1 MKKLMAFTM
10 CVVLILSAT
19 VLLCPQNL
27 PTQTKYY
34 ADSFYGGSDFTNK
47 VITIPY
53 SERTINNKL
62 LVLRPPEY
70 VIGNIT
76 CVPIAGANI
85 IGFYDRYYEN
95 LIPNF
100 VPGFEYGTHYLY
112 KYGSTEIDAMAFQ
125 LAADMGL
132 TSPST
137 QGATVAEA
145 KSGITKYCTSKSLN
159 VSFTSTMKWSFDYEL
174 AKSQIISG
182 KPIIIF
188 CSEFNLA
195 TLGQEESDVDTI
207 YLRTCKEPHAMAIF
221 GYYEVTYKLSNGTT
235 RIDKYLN
242 AATGI
247 MELHSAM
254 VYMGSDIKVDNAYAV
269 TVY

>member
-1 MKKLMAFTM
+1 MKKIFAISM
-10 CVVLILSAT
+10 CAVLVLSAI
-19 VLLCPQNL
+19 VLMCPQQE
-27 PTQTKYY
+27 PVQTKYY
-34 ADSFYGGSDFTNK
+34 AESFYGGSDFTSK
-47 VITIPY
+47 EFTVSY
-53 SERTINNKL
+53 LERTVNNKIL
-62 LVLRPPEY
+62 ALRPPEY
-70 VIGNIT
+70 IVSNIT

-100 VPGFEYGTHYLY
+100 VPGFAYGTHYLY
-112 KYGSTEIDAMAFQ
+112 NYDCAEIDAMAFQ

-145 KSGITKYCTSKSLN
+145 KSGLTKYCKDKSLN
-159 VSFTSTMKWSFDYEL
+159 VSFTSTMKRSFDYEL

-182 KPIIIF
+182 KPLIIF

-195 TLGQEESDVDTI
+195 LLGQQGNSDIVS
-207 YLRTCKEPHAMAIF
+207 LKTCKDPHAMAIF
-221 GYYEVTYKLSNGTT
+221 GYFEITYKLSNGTT

-242 AATGI
+242 AASGI
-247 MELHSAM
+247 LSYPSSM
-254 VYMGSDIKVDNAYAV
+254 VYMGSDIKVDDAYAV